1 MTTVSELRDAC
12 REWLDDPAHQPNFS
26 LGAGQD
32 QYDLKRTRNLVTET
46 MFACNALLR
55 NSGVL
60 QTLRE
65 AQAVKELLG

>member
-1 MTTVSELRDAC
+1 MMTVSELRDAC
-12 REWLDDPAHQPNFS
+12 REWLEDPAHQPNFG

-32 QYDLKRTRNLVTET
+32 QYDLRNTRVRVTET

-55 NSGVL
+55 NQSVM